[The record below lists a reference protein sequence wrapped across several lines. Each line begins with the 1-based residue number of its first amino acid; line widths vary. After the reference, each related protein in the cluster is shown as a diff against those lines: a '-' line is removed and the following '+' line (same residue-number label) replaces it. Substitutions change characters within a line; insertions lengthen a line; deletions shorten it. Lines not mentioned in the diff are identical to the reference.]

1 MRLDSR
7 QQILLEALPLF
18 LERGVAETRT
28 GDICKAA
35 GVSNGSLFHFF
46 PNKVAIAV
54 ELYVTAIGSYQGA
67 LLEEI
72 AKERHAELTVRGI
85 IRAHWRWV
93 ESHADEARFLF
104 ELGRPDWH
112 AEAGKR
118 TNELNERM
126 EGAYADWWNGRR
138 AEGQVVDIPFPA
150 ARAILLG
157 PSMMALRHWLRGG
170 AGAPHR
176 LAKVFADAA
185 VHSLVVE
192 KSG

>member
-46 PNKVAIAV
+46 PNKTAIAV
-54 ELYVTAIGSYQGA
+54 ELYVSAISSYQRA
-67 LLEEI
+67 LLAEL
-72 AKERHAELTVRGI
+72 AKERAAAQTVRGI
-85 IRAHWRWV
+85 VRAHWRWV
-93 ESHADEARFLF
+93 EAHADEARFLF

-112 AEAGKR
+112 AEAGRR
-118 TNELNERM
+118 TNELNGRLED
-126 EGAYADWWNGRR
+126 AYARWWDASR
-138 AEGQVVDIPFPA
+138 ARHEVVEMPLAA
-150 ARAILLG
+150 ARAVLLG
-157 PSMMALRHWLRGG
+157 PSMMALRHWLREA

-176 LAKVFADAA
+176 LAKDFADAA
-185 VHSLVVE
+185 VRSLVIG
-192 KSG
+192 KPG